1 MKLAHF
7 LVLAIS
13 GHLTVATPVVSDGT
27 AQPGDIYTSTYST
40 QALPDRR
47 RTRTGKIWR
56 PMPATPTPIHM
67 PTRHIPPGTA
77 TPADVDNHA
86 FIARQG
92 PPFDREKDLEEWQKR
107 VLGSGQVPVPGGK
120 RPKCVMGIPIR
131 TDPYGNLYPPYN
143 PYRPDGNP
151 YEGPHEDCI
160 QTYVAYPTPT
170 PSSASFPWVP
180 QPAVDTLSGWQGQ
193 KGSTAGHQTPR
204 TYTGLVTQ
212 CTTITTTSTHWL
224 DTRANRT
231 PVPAAPAAQH
241 AVEGAITADPQVT
254 GI

>member
-1 MKLAHF
+1 
-7 LVLAIS
+7 
-13 GHLTVATPVVSDGT
+13 
-27 AQPGDIYTSTYST
+27 
-40 QALPDRR
+40 
-47 RTRTGKIWR
+47 
-56 PMPATPTPIHM
+56 MPATPTPAYM

-86 FIARQG
+86 FIAGQG
-92 PPFDREKDLEEWQKR
+92 PPPGWGDN
-107 VLGSGQVPVPGGK
+107 VIGSGQVPFPGGK
-120 RPKCVMGIPIR
+120 RPEHVSGMPIR
-131 TDPYGNLYPPYN
+131 EPGHYGNPA
-143 PYRPDGNP
+143 GNP
-151 YEGPHEDCI
+151 CANPSWGPYEDCI

-204 TYTGLVTQ
+204 TYTGLVTK
-212 CTTITTTSTHWL
+212 CVTVTTTSTHWL

-241 AVEGAITADPQVT
+241 AVEGPITAAPQVT